1 MSNELPKIAFCWRSS
16 SLTGAQRRFISLARY
31 LNEQGQDAI
40 VLLEKRDAL
49 ALEEITGSEIPHL
62 VSFEWPWWI
71 RILGRGRS
79 RFCDLW
85 VSLGG
90 RSLFYFASKRYLN
103 NLQGKLGIGLW
114 HVSMS
119 DQFAHSVSGCAVFEV
134 TSPDWADRIVERPE
148 TVPRDILL
156 HAVSENVY
164 DRLAKGLPDRQL
176 LCAPDMFPN
185 VDPAAA
191 LYPSI
196 KEKEKL
202 IVFAHRF
209 VPRKNGLLFANV
221 AKRFL
226 DCHPEWRVL
235 FRGEGPDEAAIRN
248 VLCKYIS
255 SARVEVGYTS
265 NLGDELRKSR
275 IFVSIIEHDN
285 YPSQSVLEA
294 MVRGNAL
301 LLSDRGYTKDKF
313 VDGNGIMT
321 SLDEDDV
328 LANLSRMASNVDRLD
343 EMGLRSFDL
352 ARERFSREKY
362 LEHIEVVY
370 RKAGFCRGE

>member
-1 MSNELPKIAFCWRSS
+1 MRNELSKIAFCWRSS

-40 VLLEKRDAL
+40 ILLEKRDAL

-79 RFCDLW
+79 RAYGMW
-85 VSLGG
+85 KALGI
-90 RSLFYFASKRYLN
+90 RSVFNLASKSFVT
-103 NLQGKLGIGLW
+103 NLQRELGIGLW

-119 DQFAHSVSGCAVFEV
+119 SQLAHSVSGCAVFEV

-148 TVPRDILL
+148 MVPRDLLL
-156 HAVSENVY
+156 HAVSKTVY
-164 DRLAKGLPDRQL
+164 DRLAKGLSGRQL

-191 LYPSI
+191 LDPSI
-196 KEKEKL
+196 EEKEKL

-209 VPRKNGLLFANV
+209 VPRKNAVLFANV

-226 DCHPEWRVL
+226 DCQPEWRIL

-248 VLCKYIS
+248 ILCKHIS

-265 NLGDELRKSR
+265 NLGDELRRSR

-285 YPSQSVLEA
+285 YPSQSILEA

-321 SLDEDDV
+321 SLDEGDV
-328 LANLSRMASNVDRLD
+328 LANLYCMASDIDKLDR
-343 EMGLRSFDL
+343 MGLLSLDL
-352 ARERFSREKY
+352 ARERFSRKKY

-370 RKAGFCRGE
+370 RKAGFCRSE